1 MAFPSSSSSSSQGSY
16 DVFLSFRGEDTRNN
30 FTAHLYQELRTK
42 GINTFIDDDKLE
54 RGRLISPALVTAIEN
69 SMFSIIVL
77 SENYASSKWCLEE
90 LAKILECMKT
100 RGQRVLPI
108 FYNVDPSDVKKQRGK
123 FGAALAEHEK
133 NLTENMERV
142 QIWKDAL
149 TQVANLSGWE
159 SRNKNELLL
168 IKEIVKHVFNKLIN
182 ICSGDTE
189 KLVGIDAR
197 IQEIKMRLRLESD
210 DVGMIGIWGMGG
222 IGKTTLAR
230 ALYNEISRQ
239 FEAHSFLEDV
249 GKVLV
254 NKGLIKLQQIFLY
267 DLLEEKD
274 LNTKGFTFIKAR
286 LHSKKALVVLDNVN
300 DPKILECLVGNWD
313 WFGRGSRIIITARDK
328 HLLIAHGV
336 LCYQVPTFNYD
347 EAYGFIKRHS
357 LKHELLIGDFLE
369 LSKEM
374 IDYAKGLP
382 LALKVLC
389 SSLFGMS
396 KKERRNQL
404 DKLKSTLHKK
414 IEEVLRISYDGL
426 DDKEKNIF
434 LDIACFFKGE
444 DKDYVIEILDGCGF
458 FSSCGIRT
466 LVNKSLISIYGNKLE
481 MHDLI
486 QEMGIEIVRQQFVQE
501 LGKRSRLWFHEDIID
516 VLKKN
521 TGSEKIEGLFLSSF
535 HLQETIDFTT
545 QTFARMSKLRLL
557 KVYQS
562 DKIFRNFEDTF
573 KKENCKVRFSSN
585 FKFCFDELRYF
596 DLYGYSLKSL
606 PNDFNAKN
614 LVHLSMPCSHIKQ
627 LWKGIKVLEKLKCM
641 DLSHSKYLIET
652 PNLSRVTNLERLV
665 LEDCVSLCKVH
676 PSLRDLKNLNFLSFK
691 NCKMLKSLPSGPYDL
706 KSLATLILSG
716 CSKFEQFPENF
727 GYLEMLKKLYADG
740 TALRELPSSLSSL
753 RNLEIL
759 SFVGC
764 KGPPS
769 ASWLFPRR
777 SSNST
782 GFILHNL
789 SGLCSLRKLDL
800 SDCNLSDETNL
811 SCLVYLSSLKDLY
824 LCENN
829 FVTLPNLSRL
839 SRLERFRL
847 ANCTRLQELPDLPS
861 SIVQVDARNCTSL
874 KNVSLRNVQ
883 SFLLKNRVIW
893 DLNFVLALEILTPGS
908 RLPDWIRYQSS
919 GKEVIAELSPNWFNS
934 NFLGFGFA
942 NVVPKFSNLGLSRF
956 VYCYLS
962 LSRSSDFTHGFRV
975 VPYPHFLCLNRQML
989 TLDHVYLL
997 YVPLSS
1003 FSDWCPWGHI
1013 INWHQVTHIKASFQP
1028 RSDQFGEVKRYGIGL
1043 AYSNED
1049 VNHNNPPMIQFG
1061 SISSAS
1067 SPPPNKSTVVLTEIH
1082 DEEPSGSVDGS
1093 ELDNSGYY
1101 TADEGEPAETACSKD
1116 PSESEMQPQK
1126 RLKCSHFQDI
1136 P

>member
-1 MAFPSSSSSSSQGSY
+1 MAFASSSSSQGSY

-30 FTAHLYQELRTK
+30 FTAHLCQELRTK
-42 GINTFIDDDKLE
+42 GINTFRDDDKLE
-54 RGRLISPALVTAIEN
+54 RGWVISPALVTAIEN

-108 FYNVDPSDVKKQRGK
+108 FYNVDPSDVRNHRGK

-159 SRNKNELLL
+159 SRNKNEPLL
-168 IKEIVKHVFNKLIN
+168 IKEIVKHVLNKLLN
-182 ICSGDTE
+182 ICIGDTE

-197 IQEIKMRLRLESD
+197 IREIKMRLCLESD
-210 DVGMIGIWGMGG
+210 DVRMMGIWGMGG

-230 ALYNEISRQ
+230 ALYNKISRQ

-249 GKVLV
+249 GKILA
-254 NKGLIKLQQIFLY
+254 NEGLIKLQQIFLSS
-267 DLLEEKD
+267 LLEEKD
-274 LNTKGFTFIKAR
+274 LNMKELTSIKAR
-286 LHSKKALVVLDNVN
+286 LHSKKVLVVLDNVN
-300 DPKILECLVGNWD
+300 DPTIFECLIGNQD

-328 HLLIAHGV
+328 CLLISHGV
-336 LCYQVPTFNYD
+336 DYYEVPKFNSN
-347 EAYGFIKRHS
+347 EAYEFIKRHS
-357 LKHELLIGDFLE
+357 LKHELLRGDFME
-369 LSKEM
+369 LSTSM
-374 IDYAKGLP
+374 IGYAQGLP
-382 LALKVLC
+382 LALKILRPM
-389 SSLFGMS
+389 LFSMS
-396 KKERRNQL
+396 KEESRNQL
-404 DKLKSTLHKK
+404 DKLKSTLNKK

-458 FSSCGIRT
+458 FPLCGIRS
-466 LVNKSLISIYGNKLE
+466 LIDKCLISIYRNTLK

-486 QEMGIEIVRQQFVQE
+486 QEMGMDIVRQQSQE
-501 LGKRSRLWFHEDIID
+501 LGKRSRLWLHEDISD

-521 TGSEKIEGLFLSSF
+521 SGSEKIEGIFLNLF

-545 QTFARMSKLRLL
+545 QAFAGMSKLRFL

-562 DKIFRNFEDTF
+562 PKISRNFED
-573 KKENCKVRFSSN
+573 KENFKVRFSSS
-585 FKFCFDELRYF
+585 FKFCYDELRYL

-614 LVHLSMPCSHIKQ
+614 LVHLSMPCSRIEQ
-627 LWKGIKVLEKLKCM
+627 LWKGIKVLDKLKCM
-641 DLSHSKYLIET
+641 DLSHSKYLKET

-665 LEDCVSLCKVH
+665 LKDCVSLCKVH
-676 PSLRDLKNLNFLSFK
+676 PSLRDLKSLKFLSLK

-706 KSLATLILSG
+706 KSLETLILSG

-727 GYLEMLKKLYADG
+727 GNLEMLKELYADG

-782 GFILHNL
+782 GFKLHNL

-800 SDCNLSDETNL
+800 SDSNLSDETNL
-811 SCLVYLSSLKDLY
+811 SSLVFLSSLEALS
-824 LCENN
+824 LCGNN

-839 SRLERFRL
+839 SRLEHFLL

-861 SIVQVDARNCTSL
+861 SIVHVDARNCTSL
-874 KNVSLRNVQ
+874 KNVSPRNVQ
-883 SFLLKNRVIW
+883 PILLKYDDTKLVRNLIW
-893 DLNFVLALEILTPGS
+893 ALAVLTPGS
-908 RLPDWIRYQSS
+908 RLPDWIRYQSF
-919 GKEVIAELSPNWFNS
+919 GKEVIAELPPNWFNS
-934 NFLGFGFA
+934 NFLGFWFA
-942 NVVPKFSNLGLSRF
+942 TVIPKFNMHLECVRVAECSI
-956 VYCYLS
+956 
-962 LSRSSDFTHGFRV
+962 SRSSDFPHDFRV
-975 VPYPHFLCLNRQML
+975 YPYSMFMR
-989 TLDHVYLL
+989 LDHHIHMLMVDHVELL

-1003 FSDWCPWGHI
+1003 FSHCDMGH
-1013 INWHQVTHIKASFQP
+1013 INWHKVTHIKASFLGHL
-1028 RSDQFGEVKRYGIGL
+1028 GEVMWHGIGL

-1067 SPPPNKSTVVLTEIH
+1067 SPPNKSTVVLTEIH